1 MQKFFAL
8 VCAFALGAATVV
20 VTPVSA
26 QQVGWR
32 VTARE
37 GVVRVREPGQ
47 DLSDAVLNQR
57 LRPGTTLT
65 TGADSRVTVENG
77 AQRIVMTPNSRM
89 TIAAISDDG
98 MTRILQDLGSL
109 LFQVDRRQAQ
119 HFRVETPLLAA
130 VVKGTTFTVSV
141 GPQHDMVHVSQGLV
155 EVRANEGGA
164 VSDVAAGVT
173 ARVARTAPGAI
184 AMTTPAEP
192 AGVVH
197 TVAAPALDYAVV
209 SDGVVQAASNG
220 NAVSGQG
227 RPEGSRANQGGQD
240 VGAEGGAGGGSNL
253 FGQSI
258 AAVRNV
264 IASLTG
270 GNGNGPPV
278 VPGGNGNGNGPPV
291 VPGGNGNGN
300 GPPVV
305 PGGNGNGNG
314 NGPPVVPGGNGNGN
328 GPPVDP
334 GDNGNDPLALPV
346 CRGRSCD

>member
-1 MQKFFAL
+1 
-8 VCAFALGAATVV
+8 
-20 VTPVSA
+20 
-26 QQVGWR
+26 
-32 VTARE
+32 
-37 GVVRVREPGQ
+37 
-47 DLSDAVLNQR
+47 LSDAVLNQR
-57 LRPGTTLT
+57 LRPGATLI
-65 TGADSRVTVENG
+65 TGADSRVTLENG

-109 LFQVDRRQAQ
+109 LFQVDRREAQ

-130 VVKGTTFTVSV
+130 VVKGTTFTVST
-141 GPQHDMVHVSQGLV
+141 GSQQDMVHVSQGLV

-184 AMTTPAEP
+184 TMTTPAEP
-192 AGVVH
+192 AGVAH
-197 TVAAPALDYAVV
+197 TVTAPALDYVVV

-220 NAVSGQG
+220 SAVSGQG
-227 RPEGSRANQGGQD
+227 RSEASRANQGGQD

-258 AAVRNV
+258 AAVRNA
-264 IASLTG
+264 IASLT
-270 GNGNGPPV
+270 
-278 VPGGNGNGNGPPV
+278 
-291 VPGGNGNGN
+291 
-300 GPPVV
+300 
-305 PGGNGNGNG
+305 GGNGNGNG
-314 NGPPVVPGGNGNGN
+314 NGPPVDPGGNGNGN

-334 GDNGNDPLALPV
+334 GGNGNGNGPPVDPGGNGNGPLTPPV